1 MVDFSVFDSILD
13 CAFVVDGEGKI
24 IYCNDPG
31 ATFCQS
37 SVRRINGKL
46 KLSDLI
52 AVQTPNVLPFNE
64 TSEGRLEPSPY
75 METEFTILKDGKTGK
90 AQMAVRPLDGGHWV
104 FFIRDVSLEEALH
117 SKYRSELSQKEEYAR
132 NLEKLVEARTAELN
146 LVNQTLKAIL
156 NSLGQGFFTFNA
168 DGECGS
174 VFTKACEEI
183 LEGTPKNRKAWEVLG
198 VQQGELEQFKKW
210 SESVFKEFLPFED
223 MKGLGPDIY
232 PHSQN
237 KRVVLDYFPIRR
249 EADKISDVVVVAT
262 DKTAEFE
269 AQKALENERQFASMV
284 VKYMKNKEQF
294 LQFLASV
301 RQSFKP
307 LRAMALKPMNS
318 EELNESFRILHTLEG
333 EAGTF
338 SLAELK
344 QLSRVCQH
352 ILEPFK
358 GKSQLDGPSLGEYGE
373 ALAGMENHFEA
384 FLKANNG
391 IFNVPE
397 GDVAR
402 TVEISLPSLHQFL
415 SELEED
421 PSNPGL
427 SLRFQ
432 EQFLKIPMESC
443 LKYFD
448 GLIQGVAERVD
459 KRVKPLLIEDG
470 GLRIYPEPYQKI
482 FSGLVHA
489 FRNAVDHGLE
499 TPDERE
505 WGGKD
510 PAGQI
515 KVHVEFQN
523 GFFHMDI
530 SDDGKGIDPAVIR
543 EKLKSKFPYKDF
555 TSQSDEEIIQSVCM
569 PGFSSRE
576 SVGEFS
582 GRGVGLDALREELL
596 RAGGS
601 LHIQSK
607 VGEGTVIHLEFPEV
621 SRKTVPDK
629 LRSA

>member
-1 MVDFSVFDSILD
+1 MLDFSAFDSILD
-13 CAFVVDGEGKI
+13 CVFVVDTDGKI
-24 IYCNDPG
+24 VYCNDPG

-37 SVRRINGKL
+37 SVRRLVGKQ
-46 KLSDLI
+46 KLSDLMS
-52 AVQTPNVLPFNE
+52 VQAEGVFPFNE
-64 TSEGRLEPSPY
+64 NSPGRTEPCPY
-75 METEFTILKDGKTGK
+75 METVFTIAKDGKTGK
-90 AQMAVRPLDGGHWV
+90 AQMSVRPMDDQNWA

-132 NLEKLVEARTAELN
+132 NLEKLVEARTQELA
-146 LVNQTLKAIL
+146 LVNQTLQAIL
-156 NSLGQGFFTFNA
+156 NSLGQGFFTFNSE
-168 DGECGS
+168 GECGN

-183 LEGTPKNRKAWEVLG
+183 LEGLPKGRKAWEVLG
-198 VQQGELEQFKKW
+198 VPGGELDQFKKW
-210 SESVFKEFLPFED
+210 SESVFNEFLPFED
-223 MKGLGPDIY
+223 MKGLGPNLY
-232 PHSQN
+232 NHSQN
-237 KRVVLDYFPIRR
+237 RRVVLDYFPIRR

-269 AQKALENERQFASMV
+269 AQKALEAEKQFAAMI

-294 LQFLASV
+294 LQFLSSV
-301 RQSFKP
+301 RQAFGP
-307 LRAMALKPMNS
+307 LMTMANESMSAEKIS
-318 EELNESFRILHTLEG
+318 ESFRVLHTLEG

-338 SLAELK
+338 SVSELK
-344 QLSRVCQH
+344 SASRVSQH

-358 GKSQLDGPSLGEYGE
+358 GKASISGEPLKSYAESLV
-373 ALAGMENHFEA
+373 AMKNQFEE
-384 FLKANNG
+384 FLKENNE

-402 TVEISLPSLHQFL
+402 SVEVSLPALTEFL
-415 SELEED
+415 NELEKN
-421 PSNPGL
+421 PSNKEL

-432 EQFLKIPMESC
+432 DKFLKVSLGSC

-448 GLIQGVAERVD
+448 GLVQGVAERVG
-459 KRVKPLLIEDG
+459 KKVKPLIIEDS

-515 KVHVEFQN
+515 KVFAEFKD

-530 SDDGKGIDPAVIR
+530 SDDGKGIDPSIIR
-543 EKLKSKFPYKDF
+543 EKLKAKYPNEDF
-555 TSQSDEEIIQSVCM
+555 VQQSDDEIIQRVCM

-582 GRGVGLDALREELL
+582 GRGVGLDALREEVLK
-596 RAGGS
+596 AGGT
-601 LHIQSK
+601 LHIKSK
-607 VGEGTVIHLEFPEV
+607 VGEGTIIHLEFPEV
-621 SRKTVPDK
+621 ISQPVQ